1 MNYALYKHLLR
12 DNTSTQ
18 DMIQGLKELATT
30 EIADLIQPLSSK
42 KKAQLILAF
51 AAQLYMATDECYT
64 CHAKNPQKECCDQ
77 CEGDGRIP
85 KDHTIKRLMGQVDAL
100 ERRLEKS
107 ILLDAVVAPI

>member
-42 KKAQLILAF
+42 KKEQLILAF
-51 AAQLYMATDECYT
+51 AAQLYMATDECYR

-85 KDHTIKRLMGQVDAL
+85 KDHTIKRLMSQVEVL
-100 ERRLEKS
+100 EQRLKKS
-107 ILLDAVVAPI
+107 DLREAAVGPI